1 MMIVCKMPARTL
13 LISAFALLGSS
24 LATAGDYPD
33 RNITL
38 IVPFAPG
45 GTSDIVARLVGEHMA
60 KTLGQPIIVENEAGA
75 GGTVAGRRV
84 AQAAADGYTLII
96 GTLGTHGAAP
106 SQYPGLKYDPRRDF
120 TPIGQ
125 TSEMPFVLVTKK
137 DFPAN
142 NLKEFVDY
150 IQRNQDK
157 VSEAHAGVGS
167 EIHAACTLLQSVM
180 NTRTARVA
188 YRGGAP
194 AINDLVAGQVDFGC
208 TVLGTVAPQI
218 QAGSLKALAVTGP
231 ERVDLLKDIP
241 TTTEAGLP
249 AFQAMTW
256 TAIFAPKDLPQ
267 AIQSKLTNALAK
279 ALDDG
284 VTRKRLIDLGAQIP
298 DDAHRTP
305 QALQRLVETE
315 VPRWAS
321 VLKPQEPPTK

>member
-1 MMIVCKMPARTL
+1 MMTGCSTPAQTL
-13 LISAFALLGSS
+13 LIGAFALLGSS
-24 LATAGDYPD
+24 IATAADYPD

-38 IVPFAPG
+38 IVPFAAG

-60 KTLGQPIIVENEAGA
+60 KTLGQSIVVENDPGA
-75 GGTVAGRRV
+75 GGTVAGKRV
-84 AQAAADGYTLII
+84 AQSAADGYTLII

-106 SQYPGLKYDPRRDF
+106 SQYPNLKYDPRRDF

-125 TSEMPFVLVTKK
+125 TSEMPFVLVTRK

-142 NLKEFVDY
+142 NLKEFVEY
-150 IQRNQDK
+150 VQSNQDK

-167 EIHAACTLLQSVM
+167 EIHAACTLLQSIIG
-180 NTRTARVA
+180 TKTARVA

-208 TVLGTVAPQI
+208 TVLSTVAPQV

-231 ERVDLLKDIP
+231 ERVDVLKDIP

-256 TAIFAPKDLPQ
+256 TAIFAPKGLQ
-267 AIQSKLTNALAK
+267 LAVQSKLTNALAK
-279 ALDDG
+279 ALDD
-284 VTRKRLIDLGAQIP
+284 VATRKRLIDLGAQIP
-298 DDAHRTP
+298 DEAHRTP
-305 QALQRLVETE
+305 QALQKLVESE
-315 VPRWAS
+315 VARWAP
-321 VLKPQEPPTK
+321 VLKPQETK

>member
-1 MMIVCKMPARTL
+1 MMTGCSTPAQTL
-13 LISAFALLGSS
+13 LIGAFALLGSS
-24 LATAGDYPD
+24 IATAAGYPD

-38 IVPFAPG
+38 IVPFAAG

-60 KTLGQPIIVENEAGA
+60 KTLGQSIIVENDPGA

-106 SQYPGLKYDPRRDF
+106 SQYPNLKYDPRRDF

-125 TSEMPFVLVTKK
+125 TSEMPFVLVTRK
-137 DFPAN
+137 DFPADN
-142 NLKEFVDY
+142 FKEFVEY
-150 IQRNQDK
+150 VQRNQDK

-167 EIHAACTLLQSVM
+167 EIHAACTLLQSVIG
-180 NTRTARVA
+180 TKTARVA

-208 TVLGTVAPQI
+208 TVLGTVAPQV

-231 ERVDLLKDIP
+231 ERVDVLKDIP

-249 AFQAMTW
+249 AFQAITW

-267 AIQSKLTNALAK
+267 AVQSKLTNALAK
-279 ALDDG
+279 ALDD
-284 VTRKRLIDLGAQIP
+284 VATRKRLIGLGAQIP
-298 DDAHRTP
+298 DEAHRTP
-305 QALQRLVETE
+305 EALQRLVESE
-315 VPRWAS
+315 VIRWAS
-321 VLKPQEPPTK
+321 VLKPQETK

>member
-1 MMIVCKMPARTL
+1 MTERRRSARIL
-13 LISAFALLGSS
+13 LMGAFAVLGCSA
-24 LATAGDYPD
+24 ATAADYPD
-33 RNITL
+33 HNITL

-60 KTLGQPIIVENEAGA
+60 KTLGQAIIVENDSGA

-106 SQYPGLKYDPRRDF
+106 SQYPNLKYDPRKDF

-125 TSEMPFVLVTKK
+125 TSEMPFVLVTRK
-137 DFPAN
+137 DFPTN
-142 NLKEFVDY
+142 NLKEFVAY
-150 IQRNQDK
+150 VQRNQDK

-167 EIHAACTLLQSVM
+167 EIHAACTLLQSIIG
-180 NTRTARVA
+180 TKTARVA

-208 TVLGTVAPQI
+208 TVLGTVAPQV

-231 ERVDLLKDIP
+231 ERVDVLKDIP

-267 AIQSKLTNALAK
+267 AIQSKLTTALAK
-279 ALDDG
+279 ALDDAA
-284 VTRKRLIDLGAQIP
+284 TRKRLIELGAQIP
-298 DDAHRTP
+298 DNAHRTP
-305 QALQRLVETE
+305 QVLQMLVEGE
-315 VPRWAS
+315 VARWAP
-321 VLKPQEPPTK
+321 VLKAQEAHAK

>member
-1 MMIVCKMPARTL
+1 MIGCRTPVRTL
-13 LISAFALLGSS
+13 LVGAFAVLGSC

-38 IVPFAPG
+38 VVPFAPG

-60 KTLGQPIIVENEAGA
+60 KTLGQPIIVENDAGA

-106 SQYPGLKYDPRRDF
+106 SQYPSLKYDPRRDF

-125 TSEMPFVLVTKK
+125 TSEMPFVLVARK

-167 EIHAACTLLQSVM
+167 EIHAACTLLQYCNPSL
-180 NTRTARVA
+180 ARKRRVSPTEA
-188 YRGGAP
+188 VRRQSMTLWRARSISGAP
-194 AINDLVAGQVDFGC
+194 FSVPSPHRSRRAR
-208 TVLGTVAPQI
+208 
-218 QAGSLKALAVTGP
+218 S
-231 ERVDLLKDIP
+231 
-241 TTTEAGLP
+241 
-249 AFQAMTW
+249 
-256 TAIFAPKDLPQ
+256 
-267 AIQSKLTNALAK
+267 
-279 ALDDG
+279 
-284 VTRKRLIDLGAQIP
+284 KRLPLLVQSGLTCS
-298 DDAHRTP
+298 RTYQP
-305 QALQRLVETE
+305 LQRPACRHSRRRLGLLSLP
-315 VPRWAS
+315 PRTCR
-321 VLKPQEPPTK
+321 KPFNPN

>member
-1 MMIVCKMPARTL
+1 MAECRRSLRIL
-13 LISAFALLGSS
+13 LMGAFALLGCSA
-24 LATAGDYPD
+24 ATAADYPD

-60 KTLGQPIIVENEAGA
+60 KTLGQTIVVENDAGA

-84 AQAAADGYTLII
+84 AQAAADGYTLMI

-106 SQYPGLKYDPRRDF
+106 SQYPNLKYDPRRDF

-125 TSEMPFVLVTKK
+125 TSEMPFVLVTRK

-142 NLKEFVDY
+142 NLKEFVEY
-150 IQRNQDK
+150 VQSNQHK
-157 VSEAHAGVGS
+157 MSEAHAGVGS
-167 EIHAACTLLQSVM
+167 EIHAACTLLQSLIG
-180 NTRTARVA
+180 TKTARVA

-208 TVLGTVAPQI
+208 TVLGTVAPQV

-231 ERVDLLKDIP
+231 ERTDVLKDIP
-241 TTTEAGLP
+241 TTIEAGLP

-267 AIQSKLTNALAK
+267 AIESKLTNALAK
-279 ALDDG
+279 ALDD
-284 VTRKRLIDLGAQIP
+284 VATRKRLIELGAQIP
-298 DDAHRTP
+298 DHAHRTP
-305 QALQRLVETE
+305 QALQMLVETE
-315 VPRWAS
+315 VARWAA
-321 VLKPQEPPTK
+321 VLKAQEAPAK

>member
-1 MMIVCKMPARTL
+1 MTACKTPLRTL
-13 LISAFALLGSS
+13 LIGAFALLGSS

-45 GTSDIVARLVGEHMA
+45 GTSDIIARLVGEHMA
-60 KTLGQPIIVENEAGA
+60 KTLGHPIIVENDAGA

-106 SQYPGLKYDPRRDF
+106 SQYPSLKYDPRRDF

-125 TSEMPFVLVTKK
+125 TSEMPFVLVTRKN
-137 DFPAN
+137 FPTN

-167 EIHAACTLLQSVM
+167 EIHAACTLLQSVI
-180 NTRTARVA
+180 NTKTARVA

-231 ERVDLLKDIP
+231 ERVDLLKHIP

-267 AIQSKLTNALAK
+267 AIQSKLINALAK

-284 VTRKRLIDLGAQIP
+284 ATRKRLIDLGAQIP
-298 DDAHRTP
+298 DNAHRTP
-305 QALQRLVETE
+305 EALQRLVESE

-321 VLKPQEPPTK
+321 VLKPQEPLAK